1 MAHIKN
7 RLRGLLAAFVAL
19 VAALAIVPGVAKAAP
34 GDVWTGSETGSVI
47 ITGENV
53 STTNTFHVYKVA
65 DITLDADTNVTDL
78 VPVTGLE
85 NQVNTWK
92 DGATATTA
100 QAIAD
105 AVKTSS
111 VAEVQGVSASAHEGG
126 VELAPLTAGVYL
138 IQIDNVVDG
147 DNVRSYQNIV
157 VALEPTP
164 EDDGT
169 WTINSETVPVKSTD
183 STLTKTVTGN
193 TGDDVF
199 YAAGDVVT
207 FTVTFA
213 TSTNMATFELSDAM
227 QGATLNADSI
237 TLHVGDEEYTAGQ
250 YFTVDGQTGDSSF
263 TIELTAEGIAL
274 TAADDAPY
282 FTYTGTVTG
291 DATLEGGV
299 SNKVVSTEGGQ
310 ASTKLQFGGLAIYK
324 YGDDPDTTEVV
335 EGENNP
341 LQGAVFGIYTD
352 PTCSDESLVYEITTG
367 VDGWAKTDESHKLDL
382 TKTYYVQEI
391 SAPAG
396 YKLIDTVYTFAPS
409 GEGVNII
416 NLVAGD
422 YAEARV
428 MNTPSTREEG
438 IDLPQ
443 TGGMGTVALT
453 AAGVVLVAGAAAFI
467 VRSRKEN

>member
-19 VAALAIVPGVAKAAP
+19 VAALAIVPGVAQADP
-34 GDVWTGSETGSVI
+34 GDVWNGTETGSVI

-53 STTNTFHVYKVA
+53 STANTFHVYKVA
-65 DITLDADTNVTDL
+65 DITLNNDTNVTDL
-78 VPVTGLE
+78 APVAGLE
-85 NQVNTWK
+85 SQVNTWK

-105 AVKTSS
+105 AVKVNS
-111 VAEVQGVSASAHEGG
+111 VAEVQGVSASPHDDG
-126 VELAPLTAGVYL
+126 VELAPLAAGVYL

-193 TGDDVF
+193 TGEDVF
-199 YAAGDVVT
+199 YATDDVVT

-213 TSTNMATFELSDAM
+213 TSTNMATFELSDTM
-227 QGATLNADSI
+227 TGATLNADSI
-237 TLHVGDEEYTAGQ
+237 TLHVGNEEYTAGQ
-250 YFTVDGQTGDSSF
+250 YFTVTGNTGDSTF
-263 TIELTAEGIAL
+263 TIKLTADGIAL

-291 DATLEGGV
+291 DATLEDGV

-310 ASTKLQFGGLAIYK
+310 ASTELQFGGLAIYK
-324 YGDDPDTTEVV
+324 YGDDPDTEVV
-335 EGENNP
+335 EGEDNP

-352 PTCSDESLVYEITTG
+352 AACETEPVFTITT
-367 VDGWAKTDESHKLDL
+367 DATGWAKTDEDHKLDL

>member
-7 RLRGLLAAFVAL
+7 RLRGLLTAFVAL
-19 VAALAIVPGVAKAAP
+19 VAALAIVPGVAQADP
-34 GDVWTGSETGSVI
+34 GDVWTGTETGSVI

-65 DITLDADTNVTDL
+65 DITVDGHNVTDL
-78 VPVTGLE
+78 VPVAGLE
-85 NQVNTWK
+85 TQVNAWK

-105 AVKTSS
+105 AVKTSG

-199 YAAGDVVT
+199 YATGDVVT

-213 TSTNMATFELSDAM
+213 TSTNMATFELTDTM
-227 QGATLNADSI
+227 TGATLNADSVI
-237 TLHVGDEEYTAGQ
+237 LHVGEEEYAAGQ
-250 YFTVDGQTGDSSF
+250 YFTVTGITGDSTF
-263 TIELTAEGIAL
+263 TIKLTADGIAL

-282 FTYTGTVTG
+282 FTYTGTVSG
-291 DATLEGGV
+291 DATLEDGV
-299 SNKVVSTEGGQ
+299 SNNVVSTEGGQ
-310 ASTKLQFGGLAIYK
+310 ASTELQFGGLAIYK
-324 YGDDPDTTEVV
+324 YGDDPDTEVV
-335 EGENNP
+335 EGADNP

-352 PTCSDESLVYEITTG
+352 SSCSEESLVQQIITG
-367 VDGWAKTDESHKLDL
+367 ADGWARTDETHKLDL
-382 TKTYYVQEI
+382 TKTYYVKEI

-409 GEGVNII
+409 GEGDNII

-422 YAEARV
+422 YAVANV

>member
-1 MAHIKN
+1 MAHITNK
-7 RLRGLLAAFVAL
+7 LRGLVAAFVA
-19 VAALAIVPGVAKAAP
+19 VFAALALVPGVAQADP
-34 GDVWTGSETGSVI
+34 GDVWNGTETGSVI

-65 DITLDADTNVTDL
+65 DITVDHNVTDL

-85 NQVNTWK
+85 TQVNAWK

-105 AVKTSS
+105 AVKTNS
-111 VAEVQGVSASAHEGG
+111 VAEVQGVSASAHDGG
-126 VELAPLTAGVYL
+126 VELAPLAAGVYL
-138 IQIDNVVDG
+138 IQIDNVVEG

-207 FTVTFA
+207 FTVNFA
-213 TSTNMATFELSDAM
+213 TSTNMATFELSDTM
-227 QGATLNADSI
+227 TGATLNADSI
-237 TLHVGDEEYTAGQ
+237 TLHVDDEEYTAGE
-250 YFTVDGQTGDSSF
+250 YFTVTGNTGDRTF
-263 TIELTAEGIAL
+263 TIKLTPEGIAL

-291 DATLEGGV
+291 DATLEEGV

-310 ASTKLQFGGLAIYK
+310 ASTKLQFGGLAIFK

-335 EGENNP
+335 EGEDNP

-352 PTCSDESLVYEITTG
+352 AACKTDPVFTIKTDDT
-367 VDGWAKTDESHKLDL
+367 GWARTDETHKLDL
-382 TKTYYVQEI
+382 TKTYYVKEI

-409 GEGVNII
+409 GEGENII
-416 NLVAGD
+416 NLVAGE
-422 YAEARV
+422 YAVAKV

-453 AAGVVLVAGAAAFI
+453 AVGVVLVAGAAAFI

>member
-7 RLRGLLAAFVAL
+7 RLRGLLVAFVAL
-19 VAALAIVPGVAKAAP
+19 VAALAIVPGVAQADP
-34 GDVWTGSETGSVI
+34 GDAWTGTETGSVI

-65 DITLDADTNVTDL
+65 DITVDGHNVTDL
-78 VPVTGLE
+78 VPVAGLE
-85 NQVNTWK
+85 AEVNAWK

-105 AVKTSS
+105 AVETNS
-111 VAEVQGVSASAHEGG
+111 VAEVQGVSASAHDGG
-126 VELAPLTAGVYL
+126 VELAPLAAGVYL
-138 IQIDNVVDG
+138 IQIDNVVEG

-183 STLTKTVTGN
+183 STLTKTVTGD
-193 TGDDVF
+193 TGEDVF

-213 TSTNMATFELSDAM
+213 TSTNMATFELSDTM
-227 QGATLNADSI
+227 TGATLNADSI
-237 TLHVGDEEYTAGQ
+237 TLHVGDEEYTADQ
-250 YFTVDGQTGDSSF
+250 YFTVTGNTGDSTF
-263 TIELTAEGIAL
+263 TIKLTAEGIAL

-299 SNKVVSTEGGQ
+299 TNKVVSTEGGQ
-310 ASTKLQFGGLAIYK
+310 ASTELQFGGLAIYK
-324 YGDDPDTTEVV
+324 YGDDPDTTEVD
-335 EGENNP
+335 EGEDNP

-352 PTCSDESLVYEITTG
+352 PTCSDESLVFEITTG
-367 VDGWAKTDESHKLDL
+367 ADGWAKTDEAHKLDL

-396 YKLIDTVYTFAPS
+396 YQRVGTIFTFVPS
-409 GEGVNII
+409 GASGENVF
-416 NLVAGD
+416 NLVPGE
-422 YAEARV
+422 YAEAKV

>member
-7 RLRGLLAAFVAL
+7 RLRGLLVAFVAL
-19 VAALAIVPGVAKAAP
+19 VAALAIVPGVAQAEP
-34 GDVWTGSETGSVI
+34 GDAWTGTETGSVI
-47 ITGENV
+47 ITGANV
-53 STTNTFHVYKVA
+53 STANTFHVYKVA
-65 DITLDADTNVTDL
+65 DITLDTDTNVTDL

-85 NQVNTWK
+85 SQVNTWK
-92 DGATATTA
+92 DSATATTA

-138 IQIDNVVDG
+138 IQIDNVVEG

-193 TGDDVF
+193 TGEDVF
-199 YAAGDVVT
+199 YAPGDVVT

-213 TSTNMATFELSDAM
+213 TSTNMATFELSDTM
-227 QGATLNADSI
+227 TGATLNADSI
-237 TLHVGDEEYTAGQ
+237 TLHVGDEEHTAGQ
-250 YFTVDGQTGDSSF
+250 YFTVTGNTGDSTF
-263 TIELTAEGIAL
+263 TIKLTADGIAL

-291 DATLEGGV
+291 DATLEDGV

-310 ASTKLQFGGLAIYK
+310 ASTELQFGGLAIYK
-324 YGDDPDTTEVV
+324 YGDDPDTEEV
-335 EGENNP
+335 EGVDNP

-352 PTCSDESLVYEITTG
+352 PTCSDESLVLEIITG
-367 VDGWAKTDESHKLDL
+367 ADGWAKTDEAHKLDL

-396 YKLIDTVYTFAPS
+396 YQRVDTIFTFVPS
-409 GEGVNII
+409 GASGGNVF
-416 NLVAGD
+416 NLVAGE
-422 YAEARV
+422 YTEATV
-428 MNTPSTREEG
+428 KNTPSTREEG

>member
-19 VAALAIVPGVAKAAP
+19 VAALAIVPGVAQADP
-34 GDVWTGSETGSVI
+34 GDVWNGTETGSVI

-65 DITLDADTNVTDL
+65 DITLNKDTNVTDL

-85 NQVNTWK
+85 TQVNAWK

-105 AVKTSS
+105 AVETNS
-111 VAEVQGVSASAHEGG
+111 VDEVQGVSASAYDGG
-126 VELAPLTAGVYL
+126 VELAPLAAGVYL
-138 IQIDNVVDG
+138 IQIDNVVEG

-193 TGDDVF
+193 TGEDVF

-213 TSTNMATFELSDAM
+213 TSTNMATFELSDTM
-227 QGATLNADSI
+227 TGATLNADSI

-250 YFTVDGQTGDSSF
+250 YFTVTGNTGDSTF
-263 TIELTAEGIAL
+263 TIKLTAEGIAL

-282 FTYTGTVTG
+282 FTYTGTVAG
-291 DATLEGGV
+291 DATLEDGV

-310 ASTKLQFGGLAIYK
+310 ASTELQFGGLAIFK
-324 YGDDPDTTEVV
+324 YGDDPDTEVV
-335 EGENNP
+335 EGEDNP

-352 PTCSDESLVYEITTG
+352 AACETEPVFTIETDET
-367 VDGWAKTDESHKLDL
+367 GWARTDETHKLDL
-382 TKTYYVQEI
+382 TKTYYVKEI

-409 GEGVNII
+409 GEGENII
-416 NLVAGD
+416 NLVAGE
-422 YAEARV
+422 YAVAEV

-453 AAGVVLVAGAAAFI
+453 AVGVVLVAGAAAFI